1 MRSLPPPPGELDHPS
16 LPTMQPEVGGFQGRG
31 GGGILT
37 ALCSMCFFSMFCFSS
52 QVTLH
57 KSFSSSAANITGSKG
72 SGVARHIVLNFFQL
86 CCIVCWLS
94 GAETDSD

>member
-1 MRSLPPPPGELDHPS
+1 MRSLLPPPGELDHPS

-31 GGGILT
+31 EWGEWGGSGG
-37 ALCSMCFFSMFCFSS
+37 MFCFSS

-57 KSFSSSAANITGSKG
+57 KSFSSSAANVTGSKG

-86 CCIVCWLS
+86 CRIVCWLS